1 MDGIGENGLFIIAA
15 LVIAFINWLSGTL
28 KKKKAA
34 QRDADEHS
42 HGNHHEASEET
53 LSDAGHE
60 SWPAPDDEQESAPL
74 VASAPNPEPD
84 DPNREIRE
92 FFAALS
98 GTPPVEAPPVPVME
112 VEEQAPPPP
121 PTEPVHEL
129 PSNEGYHVIPHVAG
143 SSRRSSQH
151 PIIKKLLKEGGA
163 REAFIFTQILGKP
176 KALGENR

>member
-1 MDGIGENGLFIIAA
+1 MDGIGEQGLFIIAA

-28 KKKKAA
+28 KKRKSA
-34 QRDADEHS
+34 QHGDDEQS
-42 HGNHHEASEET
+42 QAHHREASADA
-53 LSDAGHE
+53 LSHADHD

-84 DPNREIRE
+84 DPNSEIRE

-129 PSNEGYHVIPHVAG
+129 PSNEGYHVVG

-151 PIIKKLLKEGGA
+151 PIIQKLLKEGGA